1 MLIPHTVNLLLYVYW
16 QVMHRLHPGDWKWR
30 LETGEV
36 REGSCWRYTGSTQ
49 SSDPEMGTAVL
60 TVSLWERSRRFW
72 RCMLWLS
79 LSALLHSSFH
89 SWIKDKFF
97 LLITL
102 SVMKTIRRTRGW
114 SLQVVRSTV
123 SRRNRRKRDDD
134 RWKRVLI
141 GAILTL
147 IMVGSV
153 VALMARIWSWLVL
166 YYMKWWARCDSN
178 ARSPPREDW

>member
-16 QVMHRLHPGDWKWR
+16 RVMYRLHPGDWKWR
-30 LETGEV
+30 LEKFGKVRADGTQEV
-36 REGSCWRYTGSTQ
+36 PNPLTLKWVLPYLLFPYEREAGGSGDVC
-49 SSDPEMGTAVL
+49 SDYPFL
-60 TVSLWERSRRFW
+60 Y
-72 RCMLWLS
+72 RCTI
-79 LSALLHSSFH
+79 H

-114 SLQVVRSTV
+114 GLQVVRSTV

-166 YYMKWWARCDSN
+166 YYMK
-178 ARSPPREDW
+178 

>member
-1 MLIPHTVNLLLYVYW
+1 MSTGGWCIGFIPETGS
-16 QVMHRLHPGDWKWR
+16 GDWR
-30 LETGEV
+30 LEKFGKVRADGTQEV
-36 REGSCWRYTGSTQ
+36 PNPLTLKWVLPYLLFPYEREAGGSGDVC
-49 SSDPEMGTAVL
+49 SDYP
-60 TVSLWERSRRFW
+60 F
-72 RCMLWLS
+72 
-79 LSALLHSSFH
+79 LHCCTLH
-89 SWIKDKFF
+89 SWIKYKFF

-102 SVMKTIRRTRGW
+102 SVMKTIRRTWGW

-178 ARSPPREDW
+178 ARSPPREGGVITS